1 MTWRFNE
8 DGLVQNQGTATTVCF
23 AFSMTTDNPS
33 ITAAE
38 YFELYDW
45 SVSGEWKV
53 RRKSPI
59 PDAISSL
66 AGV

>member
-1 MTWRFNE
+1 MTWRFIE

-33 ITAAE
+33 IIATE